1 MCQLLLSAT
10 MWLSLATMCMLMAS
24 TLCRHAA
31 HSPYLPCCYVAFT
44 AVWLFHAAMRLLL
57 HFAAMRLL
65 LGFILP
71 PCGYFCQCAST
82 CCHAASF
89 FTVPFLT
96 AMQLFAAMRL
106 FHLISS
112 PPCRRLL
119 HSPCGYCCRRSV
131 FLASWHTSNHQPGS
145 RHARAIG
152 KKYR

>member
-10 MWLSLATMCMLMAS
+10 MWLSLAALCIPMAS
-24 TLCRHAA
+24 TLRRHAA
-31 HSPYLPCCYVAFT
+31 SPYLPCCYVAFT
-44 AVWLFHAAMRLLL
+44 AVRLFH
-57 HFAAMRLL
+57 AAMRLL

-71 PCGYFCQCAST
+71 PCGYFCQRVST

-89 FTVPFLT
+89 FTVPFLA
-96 AMQLFAAMRL
+96 AMKLFAAMRL

-112 PPCRRLL
+112 PPCRRLM

-145 RHARAIG
+145 KHARAIG